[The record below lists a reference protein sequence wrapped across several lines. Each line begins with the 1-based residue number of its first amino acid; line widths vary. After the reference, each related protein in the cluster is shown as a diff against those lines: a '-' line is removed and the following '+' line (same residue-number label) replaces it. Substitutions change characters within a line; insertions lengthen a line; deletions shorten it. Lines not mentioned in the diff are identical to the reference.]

1 MQRQIRIARIVSEA
15 AKVLEY
21 ERGDHMLDLRQALY
35 AAEAIEAHAA
45 ELRAELR
52 AALDAVRD
60 GGNTH
65 A

>member
-1 MQRQIRIARIVSEA
+1 
-15 AKVLEY
+15 
-21 ERGDHMLDLRQALY
+21 MLDLRQALY

-52 AALDAVRD
+52 AELNAVRD